1 MILRSQNLGTDYPHI
16 RKISAQKK
24 AVVKKSKKFK
34 DKKCHIETK

>member
-24 AVVKKSKKFK
+24 DSSKEIKKVQRQKMS
-34 DKKCHIETK
+34 H